1 MNCLIISLYVAIWS
15 NSFGKK
21 LSKLFLYSY
30 KCFICALH
38 ATMYVMA
45 NLSTQLC
52 FQSRRRHISDG
63 SWRDFQ
69 RGSTEGG
76 RTSMNVG
83 VTISWGL
90 VPDWIERRRR
100 KGQLDIRIRSL
111 LCFWVCVTKSL
122 STVPLL
128 LFLDGRCFSKP
139 EVKIR
144 PCPLTF
150 FVKLSDHSDIHPLVK
165 FILVGSIDSEGG
177 SHG

>member
-1 MNCLIISLYVAIWS
+1 MNCLIITLYVAIWS

-38 ATMYVMA
+38 ATTYVMA

-52 FQSRRRHISDG
+52 FQSPRRHISDG

-76 RTSMNVG
+76 RTSTNVS

-90 VPDWIERRRR
+90 VPDWIERRR
-100 KGQLDIRIRSL
+100 KGQVDVRIRSL
-111 LCFWVCVTKSL
+111 LYFWVCVTKSL
-122 STVPLL
+122 STVPFL
-128 LFLDGRCFSKP
+128 LFHDGRCFSKP
-139 EVKIR
+139 EAKIS
-144 PCPLTF
+144 PLPLTF
-150 FVKLSDHSDIHPLVK
+150 FCKLSGHSDIHPLVK
-165 FILVGSIDSEGG
+165 FILDGSIDGEGG